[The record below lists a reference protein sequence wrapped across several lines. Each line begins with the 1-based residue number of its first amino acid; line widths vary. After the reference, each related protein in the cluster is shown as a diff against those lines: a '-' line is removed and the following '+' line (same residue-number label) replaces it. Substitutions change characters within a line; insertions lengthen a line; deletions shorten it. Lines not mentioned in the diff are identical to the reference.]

1 MLRAFSRDHVV
12 FVQGRLS
19 PGALTTAT
27 TCRPLMRPR
36 TNAVIHRGRK
46 LEVPRLTDSGYGK
59 RTSKPRRCAV
69 FAPNRPL
76 NDSAFPKSS
85 DS

>member
-1 MLRAFSRDHVV
+1 MLRALSRDHVV
-12 FVQGRLS
+12 FVQGRP
-19 PGALTTAT
+19 PGAFTTAT
-27 TCRPLMRPR
+27 ICKPLMRPR

-46 LEVPRLTDSGYGK
+46 LEIPRLTDSGYGK
-59 RTSKPRRCAV
+59 RSFQAASLRAV

>member
-1 MLRAFSRDHVV
+1 MSFLFKVAFSWRGPPTVPA
-12 FVQGRLS
+12 R
-19 PGALTTAT
+19 
-27 TCRPLMRPR
+27 RPHSRPR
-36 TNAVIHRGRK
+36 SNTVTRLQA
-46 LEVPRLTDSGYGK
+46 EVGIPRSTDSGYGK
-59 RTSKPRRCAV
+59 RSFQAAPLHAV